1 MGAQIKPSKNNNIFQ
16 SRSDLWG
23 RLIMSGHGLRARI
36 AAVGLLVAG
45 AALAPSGAG
54 AVETVVFRDDGRA
67 QWQELFAPTGPTCAA
82 VTRSGTSLR
91 IQACPPSGTGNVL
104 WARPK
109 VVPGPAAIRVEFDY
123 KLISAVDPT
132 PDNPN
137 DTGTMSAIMF
147 MASGDGTTG
156 FPVDVT
162 TWGAAQCCG
171 GVGVYG
177 PHMLG
182 LQLNFAYR
190 FDPRGDA
197 VMTLRALK
205 GSVGS
210 YQQLSD
216 APPVFAVQTNRSYHV
231 SMVRG
236 GSTVTVT
243 LKDNATRAKK
253 SFSVTNAYIARPVN
267 GWIGFRQM
275 IGRTSLVT
283 NFKVT
288 KVN

>member
-1 MGAQIKPSKNNNIFQ
+1 M
-16 SRSDLWG
+16 
-23 RLIMSGHGLRARI
+23 RLTMSGCGLRVRI
-36 AAVGLLVAG
+36 AAVCLLVAG
-45 AALAPSGAG
+45 AALAPSSAG
-54 AVETVVFRDDGRA
+54 AIETVMFRDDGRA
-67 QWQELFAPTGPTCAA
+67 RWQELFAPTGPACAA
-82 VTRSGTSLR
+82 VTRSGTGLR
-91 IQACPPSGTGNVL
+91 IQACPPGGTGDVV

-109 VVPGPAAIRVEFDY
+109 VVPGAAKVRVEFDY
-123 KLISAVDPT
+123 KLLSAVDPT

-147 MASGDGTTG
+147 MASGDGAAG
-156 FPVDVT
+156 FPFDVT

-205 GSVGS
+205 GSSGN

-216 APPVFAVQTNRSYHV
+216 APPVFVVQTNRSYHV
-231 SMVRG
+231 TMLRG
-236 GSTVTVT
+236 GGTVTVT
-243 LKDNATRAKK
+243 LKDNVTRAAK
-253 SFSVTNAYIARPVN
+253 SFSVTDAYVARPVD
-267 GWIGFRQM
+267 GWVGFRQM
-275 IGRTSLVT
+275 VGRTSLVT

-288 KVN
+288 KIS

>member
-1 MGAQIKPSKNNNIFQ
+1 
-16 SRSDLWG
+16 
-23 RLIMSGHGLRARI
+23 MSGRGLRACL

-45 AALAPSGAG
+45 VALVPGGAG
-54 AVETVVFRDDGRA
+54 AAETVVFRDDGRA
-67 QWQELFAPTGPTCAA
+67 QWQELFAPTGPTCAKVA
-82 VTRSGTSLR
+82 RSGTALR
-91 IQACPPSGTGNVL
+91 IQACAPGPGGTGDVV
-104 WARPK
+104 WARPE
-109 VVPGPAAIRVEFDY
+109 VVPGAAKVRVEFDY

-156 FPVDVT
+156 FPFDVT

-190 FDPRGDA
+190 FDPRGDP

-216 APPVFAVQTNRSYHV
+216 APPVFAVQTNRPYHV

-243 LKDNATRAKK
+243 LKDSVTRATK
-253 SFSVTNAYIARPVN
+253 SFSVTDAYIARPVN

-275 IGRTSLVT
+275 IGRTSLVS

-288 KVN
+288 KIS